1 MRVRT
6 KICGITSVEDGLAAA
21 AAGCDAVGLN
31 FVSSSP
37 RYLSLEAARD
47 IADALPPLVTRVGV
61 FVDAA
66 PGDVEG
72 VLAAVPLDLL
82 QFNGREDADA
92 CAGFGLPYMKAEG
105 VRTGFCIEALEDA
118 YPTARGF
125 LLDTYDAV
133 ARGGTGRT
141 FDWSLW
147 PPSSRRPLILAGGLT
162 ADNVGA
168 AVRRL
173 GPYGV
178 DVSSGVE
185 SGVKGVKSGAKV
197 RAFVAEVQ
205 RAALE

>member
-31 FVSSSP
+31 FVPSSP
-37 RYLSLEAARD
+37 RYLSVEAARD

-66 PGDVEG
+66 PGEVEDI
-72 VLAAVPLDLL
+72 LAAVPLDLL
-82 QFNGREDADA
+82 QFNGREDAAA
-92 CAGFGLPYMKAEG
+92 CAFGLPYLRAAG

-125 LLDTYDAV
+125 LLDTYDPV
-133 ARGGTGRT
+133 ARGGTGRA

-147 PPSSRRPLILAGGLT
+147 PGSSRRPLILAGGLT
-162 ADNVGA
+162 PDNVGA

-185 SGVKGVKSGAKV
+185 GGVKGVKSEAKV

>member
-6 KICGITSVEDGLAAA
+6 KICGITSIEDGLAAA

-31 FVSSSP
+31 FVPSSP
-37 RYLSLEAARD
+37 RHLSAEAARD
-47 IADALPPLVTRVGV
+47 IAEALPPLVTRVGV

-66 PGDVEG
+66 PGEVEG

-82 QFNGREDADA
+82 QFNGREDAAA
-92 CAGFGLPYMKAEG
+92 CGGFGLPYLRAVG
-105 VRTGFCIEALEDA
+105 VRTGFCIETLEDA

-125 LLDTYDAV
+125 LLDTYDPV
-133 ARGGTGRT
+133 ARGGTGRV

-147 PPSSRRPLILAGGLT
+147 PTSSRQPLFLAGGLT
-162 ADNVGA
+162 PDNVGA
-168 AVRRL
+168 AIRRL

-185 SGVKGVKSGAKV
+185 GGVKGVKSEAKV

-205 RAALE
+205 RAALQ